1 MTDSIAPHLLGAL
14 AGTQIST
21 LEKNLIL
28 KHKILGFTLFKRNIE
43 SLEQLLDLN
52 TELQALAKQ
61 AGYEL
66 ILSVDQEGG
75 RVFRLPEPFPKIPP
89 MREWGKKFDETQ
101 DATLLY
107 KLGQML
113 AEQVYLTGFNMDF
126 APLIDVDLNPD
137 SPIIGDRSFSSSAEA
152 VYLMARQVIRGFE
165 NKNVLTCLK
174 HYPGHG
180 FVNQD
185 SHLTLPIDE
194 RDPSEIKKID
204 LLPYKKLIAE
214 NLAPSVMTA
223 HVSYP
228 KWDSNNPATL
238 SPTILGHLRTQLNYD
253 GVIFSDDYLMKAIFD
268 NYDLTDALHQFFKAD
283 GDAALICDKPDL
295 IEETIIKYDQNYSQS
310 STLTNSKK
318 RLQELKKRFSILTTP
333 LSLSQIK
340 QALEKHQNWLNQVF

>member
-1 MTDSIAPHLLGAL
+1 MTDSIAPHILGAL
-14 AGTQIST
+14 AGPTVSS
-21 LEKNLIL
+21 LEKDLIL

-43 SLEQLLDLN
+43 SLEQLL
-52 TELQALAKQ
+52 ELTAELHALAKQ
-61 AGYEL
+61 AGYDL
-66 ILSVDQEGG
+66 LLSVDQEGG

-89 MREWGKKFDETQ
+89 MREWGKKFDDTQ

-107 KLGQML
+107 QLGQML
-113 AEQVYLTGFNMDF
+113 AEQVGLTGFTMDF

-137 SPIIGDRSFSSSAEA
+137 SPIIGDRSFSSSAQA

-165 NKNVLTCLK
+165 NKGILTCLK

-185 SHLTLPIDE
+185 SHLTLPVDQ
-194 RDPSEIKKID
+194 RDLSEIQKVD
-204 LLPYKKLIAE
+204 LLPYLKLIEE

-228 KWDSNNPATL
+228 NWDKDNPATL
-238 SPTILGHLRTQLNYD
+238 SPKILGHLRNTLNYD

-268 NYDLTDALHQFFKAD
+268 NYDLSDALLQFFQST

-295 IEETIIKYDQNYSQS
+295 ILETIQKYNANHIQKVSLKAPQN
-310 STLTNSKK
+310 
-318 RLQELKKRFSILTTP
+318 RLLKLKKRFP
-333 LSLSQIK
+333 NPFKAASLSQVQSK
-340 QALEKHQNWLNQVF
+340 LNEHQNWLSQVF